1 MNYKQLQRYT
11 KDDYAT
17 IIQTLYK
24 KNGVSLLGKDALYIY
39 SLDLL
44 QNRLDH
50 LEAVYPKN
58 VIHAVAIKTN
68 SLPEVLEYIVQN
80 GNGLEAASLEE
91 VKLAVKA
98 GCPNGKI
105 VFDSPAK
112 TLHEIKTCDSDFQ
125 GIYVNANS
133 LSELKRLNHTSNL
146 NIGIRINPLVD
157 VKSPGIF
164 NVSNKGS
171 KFGIP
176 ITLKKEIK
184 EYAFQLGK
192 KVKGLHVHA
201 GSEIGNI
208 EGHVEAIGVVYD
220 LAEELNA
227 KQAHKIQFLDIGGGF
242 PAKMQAGEQP
252 NLVPFVTALK
262 KRCPNLFK
270 HYQVITEYG
279 RFVHAHNAF
288 AVSKVEYELDYYD
301 PKILIVH
308 LGADLFVREVYSSV
322 PPHHDIHVF
331 AHDGKIK
338 DEPTERYDIG
348 GPLCFSGDFIG
359 RNIELPK
366 VLLEE
371 QQEDLILVADCGANT
386 ISMWSSHCS
395 RERIEVVYYQK
406 GQLSMTR
413 PLKETKV

>member
-1 MNYKQLQRYT
+1 MP
-11 KDDYAT
+11 
-17 IIQTLYK
+17 
-24 KNGVSLLGKDALYIY
+24 LLGKDALYVY

-58 VIHAVAIKTN
+58 VLHAVAIKTN
-68 SLPEVLEYIVQN
+68 SLPEVLEHIIQN
-80 GNGLEAASLEE
+80 GNGLEAASFEE
-91 VKLAVKA
+91 VLLADKA
-98 GCPNGKI
+98 GCPRNKI

-112 TLHEIKTCDSDFQ
+112 TYHEIRTCDINFP

-133 LSELKRLNHTSNL
+133 LKELERLASTCNL

-164 NVSNKGS
+164 DVSSKGS

-176 ITLKKEIK
+176 ITLKDKIK
-184 EYAFQLGK
+184 EYAFELGT

-208 EGHVEAIGVVYD
+208 EGHVESIGVVYD
-220 LAEELNA
+220 LAEEINA
-227 KQAHKIQFLDIGGGF
+227 EESNKIQFLDIGGGF
-242 PAKMQAGEQP
+242 PAKMEKGEQP
-252 NLVPFVTALK
+252 SLEPFVTELK
-262 KRCPNLFK
+262 KRCPRLFED
-270 HYQVITEYG
+270 YQVITEYG

-288 AVSKVEYELDYYD
+288 AVSRIEYELDYYD

-322 PPHHDIHVF
+322 PPHHDIHVLGW
-331 AHDGKIK
+331 DGSLKN
-338 DEPTERYDIG
+338 EPTEIYDIG

-359 RNIELPK
+359 RNVELPK
-366 VLLEE
+366 ISIEE
-371 QQEDLILVADCGANT
+371 YQGIADISEEEEVEDVILVADCGANT

-395 RERIEVVYYQK
+395 RERIQVAYYQK
-406 GQLSMTR
+406 GII
-413 PLKETKV
+413 KEARYEDSNG